1 MALIGGRLDEI
12 ETCEDGGSLSGDPFE
27 MNLELTEAIRGM
39 RQDDIQFTQESQAKA
54 AAIIGSQ
61 PSATVEEATSVFRD
75 IVKLVSD
82 KPDLLGDFLED
93 QKKLREKYRQRVADE
108 SLAKGKGQ
116 QQGPAPLKMVETGKS
131 KRKTEKRK
139 RSGGLF

>member
-12 ETCEDGGSLSGDPFE
+12 ESCEDGGSLSGDPFE

-61 PSATVEEATSVFRD
+61 PSATVEELTCVFRD
-75 IVKLVSD
+75 IMNLVSD
-82 KPDLLGDFLED
+82 KPDLLRDFLED
-93 QKKLREKYRQRVADE
+93 LKKLREKYRQRVADE

-116 QQGPAPLKMVETGKS
+116 GPAPLRMVETGKS